1 MMKQKKQTAHDAAM
15 KAVAHTTACELDAA
29 VSDAID
35 VIGTIGINVGL
46 YSLVALAYI
55 AGTAA
60 GKHLD
65 RERRKLPTVHRWNF
79 IDTKA
84 GRTLYRSCVESGDF
98 APYSKA
104 RARYALEADAIE
116 GLKPPAHRVDRP
128 DPVSTYREVIDRDL
142 PRLSARVMDLSQR
155 LAMLNDALKDMALRE
170 EVKAELLEAET
181 T

>member
-1 MMKQKKQTAHDAAM
+1 MMKQKKPTAHDVGWRAIEN
-15 KAVAHTTACELDAA
+15 TTASDLDNALGG
-29 VSDAID
+29 AID
-35 VIGTIGINVGL
+35 IVDNYGL
-46 YSLVALAYI
+46 NTGVYSLVALGILYGI
-55 AGTAA
+55 AA
-60 GKHLD
+60 GKHQD
-65 RERRKLPTVHRWNF
+65 RERKQPPTVHRWNF

-84 GRTLYRSCVESGDF
+84 GRTLYRECMESGDF

-155 LAMLNDALKDMALRE
+155 LAMLNDALMEMALRE
-170 EVKAELLEAET
+170 EVKAELLEAEPT
-181 T
+181 